1 MSLLA
6 VSTGGAILVIIALLL
21 GLGVL
26 AFVAFLLQQV
36 LSPAREISQIAQNA
50 PEVAPFLSNGVQGV
64 DGLSRTR
71 QLTSQVP
78 PLALAY
84 LDKVQAAAPAP
95 APAAE
100 APAPAAPVGSP
111 GPPPPPPDE
120 PPPATG
126 SVQRGGISG
135 GKP

>member
-50 PEVAPFLSNGVQGV
+50 PEVAPFLTNGVQGV
-64 DGLSRTR
+64 DELSRTR
-71 QLTSQVP
+71 QLTGQVP

-84 LDKVQAAAPAP
+84 LDKVQGTAP

-100 APAPAAPVGSP
+100 APAAPVGSP